1 MHLTADHYR
10 KILQFLILLLFVT
23 YIFLLVKTAWLGDDA
38 YITFRTIDNF
48 VNGYGLRW
56 NIAERVQSFTHPLWL
71 LLLSGIYFFSREI
84 FITSLIASIVISI
97 SAVVIL
103 TFRSSVSQENKLLV
117 LLALVF
123 SKAFIDYSTSGL
135 ENPLTNLLLVLFAI
149 FYLKGEVSRKSVFLL
164 SFLSS
169 LILINRI
176 DSFLLI
182 FPGFVYYVYK
192 NKGYK
197 NFSFIILG
205 FSPFILWELFSV
217 WYYGFPFPNTAYAKL
232 SHGISQ
238 SDIFYES
245 LKYYQAS
252 FLVDPLTLSVIFLS
266 IFLCFL
272 KRTKILFALCFGI
285 ILYLVYVVWIG
296 GDFMVGRFFT
306 APFIVSL
313 IIIINIP
320 RNKNYEYLFI
330 LLIVIFSGS
339 FSFYNT
345 ITKTS
350 SDTHSKSIV
359 DERLL
364 YYRFSNLLS
373 AIEGK
378 EMPTHNWV
386 TNGKSAKEAQQKIVD
401 LYSTGFFGF
410 YVGTN
415 CYIIDKLGLCDPLL
429 SKLPCEI
436 PWRIGHYRR
445 RIPEGYKETLESG
458 VNQIQDQDLSK
469 YYDKIV
475 IITRGDLWDL
485 KRLKVIW
492 KLNFGQFNYLLDNYI
507 NSIKRQK

>member
-1 MHLTADHYR
+1 MSTDHNKR
-10 KILQFLILLLFVT
+10 ILNILILLLFVT
-23 YIFLLVKTAWLGDDA
+23 YVFLLIKTAWLCDDA

-71 LLLSGIYFFSREI
+71 FLLSGIYFFSREI
-84 FITSLIASIVISI
+84 FIVSLITSIVISI
-97 SAVVIL
+97 VTVVIL
-103 TFRSSVSQENKLLV
+103 TFQSSVPQENKLFV

-135 ENPLTNLLLVLFAI
+135 ENPLTNLLLVLFAV
-149 FYLKGEVSRKSVFLL
+149 FYLKKEVSRKNVFLL
-164 SFLSS
+164 SLLSA

-182 FPGFVYYVYK
+182 FPGFIYYVYK
-192 NKGYK
+192 SKSYN

-205 FSPFILWELFSV
+205 FSPFILWELFSL

-232 SHGISQ
+232 SHGIPQ
-238 SDIFYES
+238 SNIFYEG
-245 LKYYQAS
+245 LKYYWAS
-252 FLVDPLTLSVIFLS
+252 FLLDPLTLSVIFLS

-272 KRTKILFALCFGI
+272 KHTKPIFALCYGT

-296 GDFMVGRFFT
+296 GDFMAGRFFT

-313 IIIINIP
+313 IILINIP
-320 RNKNYEYLFI
+320 RNNSYAYLLI
-330 LLIVIFSGS
+330 LSIVIFSGL

-350 SDTHSKSIV
+350 SDTYSKSIV

-364 YYRFSNLLS
+364 YYRFSNLLA

-378 EMPTHNWV
+378 KMPTHNWV
-386 TNGKSAKEAQQKIVD
+386 ANGKSAKETQQKVVD
-401 LYSTGFFGF
+401 IYSTGFYGF
-410 YVGTN
+410 YVGSN

-445 RIPEGYKETLESG
+445 KIPDGYKETLESG
-458 VNQIQDQDLSK
+458 INQIQDPNLSK
-469 YYDKIV
+469 YYDKMI
-475 IITRGDLWDL
+475 IITRGNLWDL
-485 KRLKVIW
+485 DRLEVIW
-492 KLNFGQFNYLLDNYI
+492 KMNSGQYNYLIDNYI
-507 NSIKRQK
+507 NSLKKQN